1 MNDKIQTKVTTPK
14 TKYVQKRKEKTK
26 LIILRNSM
34 EALSMKAM
42 LTTLRMKGL
51 RRVDDKISITR

>member
-1 MNDKIQTKVTTPK
+1 MIKYVQTKVTTPV
-14 TKYVQKRKEKTK
+14 TKYVQKRKGKTK
-26 LIILRNSM
+26 LTIVQNLM

-51 RRVDDKISITR
+51 R